1 MQGNVLIPPR
11 IWVFMNTDWVHWF
24 GARDAKTTISKT
36 NLAHYGHVLSAHRP
50 LPSDHYP
57 SQSFQFPGCQ
67 IGCIVVQLCVAH
79 LCVPNVTTGSMLC
92 QIGCIVRGTPLH
104 STWCHLVVRK
114 DVCTGHHIFRTLQK
128 IHCSLM
134 HTYVNSFS
142 QCLVS
147 SINLTSSVKICVW
160 SRSSWKF
167 RLANNR
173 WSKNANVFSMPFNA
187 KRRQCAD
194 KLGSADKLQTNFY
207 DSKNERRQCADKLG
221 FVCTLSAHPKFVCT
235 LSAHC
240 AVRAWNTSAPVLRL
254 QACE

>member
-1 MQGNVLIPPR
+1 VPCRPGGGAALGIRHEQDAPTEKPVSVWRFKGVPIQWTDDDLFKVMKEAGWSDCAVVAYPTKRIWPRLVRCRPRLLFQPMLRVLIPPR

-67 IGCIVVQLCVAH
+67 IGYIVVQLCVAH
-79 LCVPNVTTGSMLC
+79 FCVPNVTTGSMLC

-160 SRSSWKF
+160 SRSS
-167 RLANNR
+167 
-173 WSKNANVFSMPFNA
+173 
-187 KRRQCAD
+187 
-194 KLGSADKLQTNFY
+194 
-207 DSKNERRQCADKLG
+207 
-221 FVCTLSAHPKFVCT
+221 
-235 LSAHC
+235 
-240 AVRAWNTSAPVLRL
+240 
-254 QACE
+254 

>member
-1 MQGNVLIPPR
+1 MSAP
-11 IWVFMNTDWVHWF
+11 
-24 GARDAKTTISKT
+24 ATTSF
-36 NLAHYGHVLSAHRP
+36 AHCR
-50 LPSDHYP
+50 
-57 SQSFQFPGCQ
+57 
-67 IGCIVVQLCVAH
+67 
-79 LCVPNVTTGSMLC
+79 
-92 QIGCIVRGTPLH
+92 
-104 STWCHLVVRK
+104 
-114 DVCTGHHIFRTLQK
+114 K

-173 WSKNANVFSMPFNA
+173 WSKTANVFSMPFNS

-194 KLGSADKLQTNFY
+194 KLGSAGKLQTNFY

-221 FVCTLSAHPKFVCT
+221 FCLHIVCASKVCH
-235 LSAHC
+235 AHC
-240 AVRAWNTSAPVLRL
+240 LLTVPCAHETHLLPYLGYRPVSKLDQHIYKSAAFKFRFRCSRTSYG
-254 QACE
+254 